1 MCDGI
6 LFVYL
11 ACRAAG
17 DRAAVVSWYIRG
29 HGQQANRKLFRSK
42 LNPRL
47 GNTAVE
53 NLLANRTN
61 GPAYATVPS
70 PSVAVVCLRR
80 RLSVTLCIAAKR
92 CVLEQMLLLT
102 VYRKSYMRNRLVPK
116 RMILTFVRGRLRPC
130 QPLRHIRH

>member
-1 MCDGI
+1 MSLRSSQADKAVLDDCFCVTAFCLFISPVVRLAIEQLWYRGI
-6 LFVYL
+6 FV
-11 ACRAAG
+11 
-17 DRAAVVSWYIRG
+17 VIW
-29 HGQQANRKLFRSK
+29 ANRKLFRSK

-47 GNTAVE
+47 GNTTDE

-80 RLSVTLCIAAKR
+80 RLSVTLCIVAKR

-102 VYRKSYMRNRLVPK
+102 VYRK
-116 RMILTFVRGRLRPC
+116 
-130 QPLRHIRH
+130 